1 MDVTNLDGSN
11 EVILDPSICDRQ
23 NIYNDNLNYM
33 TFIGYYAVSARN

>member
-23 NIYNDNLNYM
+23 SIYDDNLNYN
-33 TFIGYYAVSARN
+33 TFIGFYAVSAWN